1 MGMKQK
7 IWPVGM
13 VVSMMLSMFKLKPWK
28 WDDTVSQWLIFQVA
42 STNKLT
48 TLVMSPGALQQLR
61 RSRRSMGN
69 LHHAR
74 GRGGWATVES
84 ETVSLQKMDTFGIF
98 SQFAMTN
105 GWTWWSSPYID
116 DLMVSKIVIFNSHDE
131 LPEGNQQELECK
143 TSIVGIEWGYHGR
156 CNNKC
161 LIPSG
166 VTWRAAGKSLY

>member
-1 MGMKQK
+1 
-7 IWPVGM
+7 
-13 VVSMMLSMFKLKPWK
+13 MLAEEEAGL
-28 WDDTVSQWLIFQVA
+28 
-42 STNKLT
+42 
-48 TLVMSPGALQQLR
+48 
-61 RSRRSMGN
+61 
-69 LHHAR
+69 
-74 GRGGWATVES
+74 ATVES

-105 GWTWWSSPYID
+105 

-131 LPEGNQQELECK
+131 LPEGNQQELEFK